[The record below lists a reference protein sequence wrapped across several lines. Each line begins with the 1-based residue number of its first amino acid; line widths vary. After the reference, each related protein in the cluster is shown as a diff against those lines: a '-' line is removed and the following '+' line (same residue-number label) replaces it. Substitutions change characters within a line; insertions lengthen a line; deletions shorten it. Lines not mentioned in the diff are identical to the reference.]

1 MRCWRNKQENDQA
14 VETNC
19 KSRICSL
26 TWCRI
31 IVLKWLMETYET
43 QESKIDHHRV
53 STPFF
58 EIIETSQG
66 RQKEGKI
73 KDDSFCDSAK
83 TISPISSPNSNR
95 CLEFDFMNVTEN
107 LGYDGWCEQRITA
120 DWKPTESR
128 RTPLILKVKGR
139 YPSKRTF
146 LVERSNSHWGAVQ
159 RSTTA
164 DRSGM
169 SPMLLVLKP

>member
-1 MRCWRNKQENDQA
+1 
-14 VETNC
+14 
-19 KSRICSL
+19 
-26 TWCRI
+26 
-31 IVLKWLMETYET
+31 METYET

-73 KDDSFCDSAK
+73 KDDSFCDSAT

-107 LGYDGWCEQRITA
+107 LCYDG
-120 DWKPTESR
+120 
-128 RTPLILKVKGR
+128 
-139 YPSKRTF
+139 
-146 LVERSNSHWGAVQ
+146 
-159 RSTTA
+159 
-164 DRSGM
+164 
-169 SPMLLVLKP
+169 